1 MVQEQS
7 YVTSTFF
14 LARLEMSFFISE
26 FFSMVFILICS
37 LVSFTMKLCF
47 TKSILANIHEI
58 FNFLLSS
65 NRKKKKHLS
74 LRKTMPMQWLL
85 PTMLQILPR
94 TQCYQPSPRVLQ
106 LQNPTRQNQKRSHK
120 KQRRRSTVLA
130 KLTECLE

>member
-14 LARLEMSFFISE
+14 LDRLEMSFFISD
-26 FFSMVFILICS
+26 FIGMVFILICS
-37 LVSFTMKLCF
+37 LIYFTFEIMF
-47 TKSILANIHEI
+47 IKSILANTHEI

-85 PTMLQILPR
+85 PTMLQVLPR

-106 LQNPTRQNQKRSHK
+106 LQNPTRQNQKQSHK
-120 KQRRRSTVLA
+120 KQRRHSTVLA